1 MVIIGL
7 GKENIEKGRK
17 YNVSYQVAEVLI
29 SRGLAYKEGDP
40 EPIEE
45 QIEKPKRRGR
55 KPKKED

>member
-7 GKENIEKGRK
+7 GKENIVKGKK
-17 YNVSYQVAEVLI
+17 YNVGADVAQILI

-45 QIEKPKRRGR
+45 
-55 KPKKED
+55 KPKKATRKRTTK